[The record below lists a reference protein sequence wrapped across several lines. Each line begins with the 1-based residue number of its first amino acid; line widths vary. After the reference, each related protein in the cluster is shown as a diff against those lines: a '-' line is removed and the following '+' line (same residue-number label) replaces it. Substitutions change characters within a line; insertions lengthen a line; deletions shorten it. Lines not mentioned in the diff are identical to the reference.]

1 MREKIHFFKLFA
13 SAVYEILVL
22 VALWL
27 AGTALY
33 VSVVGDATQGYKR
46 VGLQIFLWVL
56 AGAYFVWCWCRSG
69 QTLAMLAW
77 RLQLVNQQ
85 NQALSLPQACL
96 RYALASASLLAF
108 GAGYWWALFDKDR
121 LYLHDR
127 LLKTHLI
134 QIAKR

>member
-13 SAVYEILVL
+13 TAVYEILVL

-33 VSVVGDATQGYKR
+33 VSVAGDATQGYKR
-46 VGLQIFLWVL
+46 VGLQLFLWVL

-85 NQALSLPQACL
+85 KQTLSLPQACL